1 LPQTRRL
8 GLRTRVAIGSTLIA
22 TVIAAAL
29 ALVVYVSVRSY
40 LLAQRESVIRREA
53 YANASVIAEVAEID
67 MARASG
73 LVTQLRGE
81 PGSVSMLRI
90 DGEWQAQSSI
100 GEGPDSL
107 PSEVIEMLDAGEAT
121 TMRFVRGGSPRAV
134 VAIPLRNGPI
144 DYVEVFPMESLAGTL
159 DRLRIILIVGAGA
172 VAVSGAVLGIGIS
185 RRALRPLGA
194 AGLAAERLAHG
205 QLGTRVPPDR
215 DPDLNRLADAFN
227 DMADKLTERIDRE
240 RRFVS
245 DVSHELRTP
254 VATIRAAT
262 DVLGRRRG
270 ELSERGQY
278 ALDLLSSEVDEFDQL
293 VVDLLE
299 ISRLESSGDLPVA
312 ADDIVLGDV
321 LRRVARQ
328 HGYPEVPI
336 RIAWER
342 LDSPIRTDKRHLERV
357 VGNFIRNADVHAG
370 GPIEVWATR
379 GGAGVVLIG
388 VDDAGPGIPPELRG
402 RIFERFARGDDA
414 RQRPGSGLGMSIA
427 AEHARMLGG
436 TIRVD
441 DRPGGGARVML
452 ALPLVHGA
460 NHEAIA

>member
-1 LPQTRRL
+1 MPQTRRL

-22 TVIAAAL
+22 TMIAIAL
-29 ALVVYVSVRSY
+29 AIVVYVSVRSY

-53 YANASVIAEVAEID
+53 YANASVVAEVVGAD
-67 MARASG
+67 PSRAATVVPS
-73 LVTQLRGE
+73 LRSE
-81 PGSVSMLRI
+81 PGSVAMLRI
-90 DGEWQAQSSI
+90 NGQWRLSSI
-100 GEGPDSL
+100 GEGPESL
-107 PSEVIEMLDAGEAT
+107 PPEVLEMLDAGEAT
-121 TMRFVRGGSPRAV
+121 TMRYVSGGSARAV
-134 VAIPLRNGPI
+134 VAIPIRGGTL
-144 DYVEVFPMESLAGTL
+144 DYVEVFPLESLVSTL
-159 DRLRIILIVGAGA
+159 DRLRIILIVGSGA
-172 VAVSGAVLGIGIS
+172 VAASGAVLGIWIT

-194 AGLAAERLAHG
+194 AGVAAERLARG
-205 QLGTRVPPDR
+205 QLGARVPPDR

-227 DMADKLTERIDRE
+227 DMADKLTERIERE

-299 ISRLESSGDLPVA
+299 ISRLESSGELPVA
-312 ADDIVLGDV
+312 ADDVVLPDV

-328 HGYPEVPI
+328 HGYPDVTI
-336 RIAWER
+336 TIAWDR
-342 LDSPIRTDKRHLERV
+342 LTAPIRTDKRHLERV
-357 VGNFIRNADVHAG
+357 IGNFIRNAHVHAG
-370 GPIEVWATR
+370 GPVEVWAAR
-379 GGAGVVLIG
+379 GAPGLVEIG
-388 VDDAGPGIPPELRG
+388 VDDAGPGVPPELRT

-436 TIRVD
+436 SIRVD
-441 DRPGGGARVML
+441 DRPGGGARFVL
-452 ALPLVHGA
+452 LLPIVHGA
-460 NHEAIA
+460 GIEVTP